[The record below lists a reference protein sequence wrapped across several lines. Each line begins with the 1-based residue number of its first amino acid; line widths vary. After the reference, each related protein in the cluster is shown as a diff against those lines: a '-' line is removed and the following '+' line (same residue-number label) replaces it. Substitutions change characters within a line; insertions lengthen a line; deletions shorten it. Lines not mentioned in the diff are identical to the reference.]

1 MNIKETLLAGANPSQ
16 IKEWF
21 NKSWLE
27 SSSEM
32 NSHERVRAALNHEEP
47 DRVPFDFWV
56 VPENWVKLKEYFNVD
71 SKDDLLDL
79 LGVDCRIVSP
89 DYSGPLLEQMDD
101 GSFFNVW
108 GSVRKIV
115 QNDFS
120 KYEEYAAFPLA
131 NVQSPS
137 EVESWNKWPESSF
150 WDWKSLHPAVAKA
163 NKREK
168 RHIRYDI
175 GGIFESAW
183 ALYGLDNFL
192 VALYEKP
199 EIPQAI
205 MNCYTEIFISNFR
218 AAMAEAGDSI
228 DMVYTYDDVA
238 VQDGLLMSPDMW
250 RQYILP
256 FHQKLNKVIKEY
268 DVKLIYHSC
277 GSVIPLVDAF
287 RDEMHIDVL
296 NPLQPAAKDMD
307 MKNIKSRW
315 GDTLSFHGGGDL
327 QRTLPFGTVDEVQN
341 EVDSLC
347 KTLGPRGGYICTS
360 AHYIQADVPLE
371 NILAFYS
378 TERKCR

>member
-1 MNIKETLLAGANPSQ
+1 MKFSELLQSESDPAQ

-21 NKSWLE
+21 KKSWVD
-27 SSSEM
+27 SPSEM
-32 NSHERVRAALNHEEP
+32 DSHERVSKALNHIEP
-47 DRVPFDFWV
+47 DRVPFDYWV
-56 VPENWVKLKEYFNVD
+56 VPENWIKLKNYFAVD
-71 SKDDLLDL
+71 DKDDLLDL
-79 LGVDCRIVSP
+79 LGVDCRIISP
-89 DYSGPLLEQMDD
+89 DYIGPEPEFNKD
-101 GSFFNVW
+101 GSFYNVW

-115 QNDFS
+115 KNAYS
-120 KYEEYAAFPLA
+120 EYEEYASFPLA
-131 NVQSPS
+131 EAETVS
-137 EVESWNKWPESSF
+137 EIEQYEKWPESSF
-150 WDWKSLHPAVAKA
+150 WNWRSLHQAVKSA
-163 NKREK
+163 NRLEP

-192 VALYEKP
+192 MALYEKP

-205 MNCYTEIFISNFR
+205 MDCYTDIFISNFR

-250 RQYILP
+250 RRFILP

-296 NPLQPAAKDMD
+296 NPLQPAAKGMD
-307 MKNIKSRW
+307 MNMIKKRW
-315 GDTLSFHGGGDL
+315 GDSLAFHGGGDL
-327 QRTLPFGTVDEVQN
+327 QKTLPFGNVNDVRS
-341 EVDSLC
+341 EVDFLC
-347 KTLGPRGGYICTS
+347 RTLGTGGGYICTS

-378 TERKCR
+378 TDRKIK

>member
-1 MNIKETLLAGANPSQ
+1 MNIHEKISAGLDPAQ

-21 NKSWLE
+21 QKTWLE
-27 SSSEM
+27 SSSDM
-32 NSHERVRAALNHEEP
+32 NSHERVNAALNHKEP

-56 VPENWVKLKEYFNVD
+56 VPENWIKLKIFFDTD

-79 LGVDCRIVSP
+79 LGVDCRIITP
-89 DYSGPLLEQMDD
+89 DYVGPELEKMDD
-101 GSFFNVW
+101 GSFYNVW

-115 QNDFS
+115 RNEFS
-120 KYEEYAAFPLA
+120 EYEEYAAFPLA
-131 NVQSPS
+131 DVQSPK
-137 EVESWNKWPESSF
+137 EVETWNKWPDSSF
-150 WDWKSLHPAVAKA
+150 WDWRSLHHAVSKA
-163 NKREK
+163 NKEEK

-192 VALYEKP
+192 MALYEKP
-199 EIPQAI
+199 EIPEAI
-205 MNCYTEIFISNFR
+205 MNCYTELFISNFR
-218 AAMAEAGDSI
+218 AAMAEAGDLI

-250 RQYILP
+250 KQYILP
-256 FHQKLNKVIKEY
+256 FHQRLNKVIKEY

-287 RDEMHIDVL
+287 RDDMYIDVL

-307 MKNIKSRW
+307 MKYIKNRW
-315 GDTLSFHGGGDL
+315 GDTLAFHGGGDL
-327 QRTLPFGTVDEVQN
+327 QRTLPFGSVEDVKT

-347 KTLGPRGGYICTS
+347 RTLGQGGGYICTS
-360 AHYIQADVPLE
+360 AHYIQADVPLK

-378 TERKCR
+378 TDRKCR